1 MAGVT
6 GGADMAVGTE
16 TGRHPREAQPSHDG
30 TGGQQEDLGHEEPR
44 GHGEERAGQEER
56 GNQEE
61 LGGWGELVTA
71 ALLGA
76 ERRRPP
82 GGSVTA
88 LLGAAATETV
98 RRRAGVRPAVPGQRP
113 GPAPADERPPLPGA
127 AERRLA
133 ALLADRAPGGASAS
147 GRRGAGP
154 DLGELLP
161 QWLTEANAH
170 GYRAPTALLP
180 ALLDA
185 ARARTDLR
193 AETLAFAGPRALW
206 LARYNADWKF
216 ALRDGVRR
224 RAPDGGPDETERVWQ
239 EGLFAERVAL
249 LTAVRRRDPDA
260 ATALLASTW
269 QTERAED
276 RLMFLDSLRE
286 GLHSSDEPFL
296 ERALADRSRT
306 VRATAA
312 ELLAA
317 LPGSALAG
325 RMADRA
331 RGCVAP
337 DPTGGNGIAV
347 TAPNTCDADMQRDGI
362 VPKPPSG
369 RGERAWWLCQLVES
383 APLEVWGE
391 QLGGATPAEI
401 VALPVADGWRDDLHA
416 AWCGAAVRQRNA
428 QWARALIGEPT
439 EPFTEGPGDPA
450 KLLSVLPEEER
461 GAWAA
466 RFVAAHGLSEAFRV
480 LGMCGVPWPLPLG
493 RAVVDALEIAR
504 DAGSYPWSFSGV
516 MGLAER
522 CLDPSDTERLAP
534 LAAVPD
540 EKEGESPGAGAYWAE
555 SFQRLLATLRLR
567 AVMLAELRNEVPDN
581 EVPDREPDREPE
593 VSGPT
598 G

>member
-1 MAGVT
+1 MTVDT
-6 GGADMAVGTE
+6 G
-16 TGRHPREAQPSHDG
+16 TGRHPREAQPSNDG
-30 TGGQQEDLGHEEPR
+30 TGGQQQDRENREAR
-44 GHGEERAGQEER
+44 GHGEVRADRERLESREER
-56 GNQEE
+56 GNGEE
-61 LGGWGELVTA
+61 REDWGELVAA

-88 LLGAAATETV
+88 LLDAAATGTV

-133 ALLADRAPGGASAS
+133 ALLAGRAPGGAGSAS

-170 GYRAPTALLP
+170 GYRAPAALLP

-224 RAPDGGPDETERVWQ
+224 RAPDGRPDETGRVWQ

-249 LTAVRRRDPDA
+249 LTAVRRRDPEA
-260 ATALLASTW
+260 ATTLLASTW

-286 GLHSSDEPFL
+286 GLRSSDEPFL
-296 ERALADRSRT
+296 ERALTDRSRT

-312 ELLAA
+312 ELLTA
-317 LPGSALAG
+317 LPGSALAA

-337 DPTGGNGIAV
+337 DSTGGSGIAV
-347 TAPNTCDADMQRDGI
+347 TAPSTCDAAMQRDGI

-369 RGERAWWLCQLVES
+369 RGERAWWLCQLVEA

-391 QLGGATPAEI
+391 RLGGATPAEI

-428 QWARALIGEPT
+428 PWARALIGEPT

-450 KLLSVLPEEER
+450 KLLAVLPEEER

-567 AVMLAELRNEVPDN
+567 AVMLAELRNEVP
-581 EVPDREPDREPE
+581 EREAE
-593 VSGPT
+593 VS
-598 G
+598 